1 MWSTLSALGPVYGC
15 IEWNAFPVTA
25 TKMPLN
31 QFCVKILQYVVGIG
45 RRAAQLL
52 VVRGKVREGRWRE
65 CFECHWYRKHAY
77 APGRCPGRHTSI
89 IGNCRTNLQLDQ
101 RLLNQNQN
109 QNLNQNWNPTRT
121 AHETRKCNWKI
132 ILLHVSGAS
141 CSLCSMCV
149 CASVCVCL
157 ACPGRSAASLC
168 VDNFVARRKF

>member
-15 IEWNAFPVTA
+15 IEWNAFPTTA

-31 QFCVKILQYVVGIG
+31 QFCVKILQYAVGIG
-45 RRAAQLL
+45 RRAVQLQ
-52 VVRGKVREGRWRE
+52 GGEREEGQWRE

-77 APGRCPGRHTSI
+77 APGRCPGRHC
-89 IGNCRTNLQLDQ
+89 NCRTDLQLNQ

-132 ILLHVSGAS
+132 ILLHVSSTS
-141 CSLCSMCV
+141 CSLCS
-149 CASVCVCL
+149 VCVRLC
-157 ACPGRSAASLC
+157 LC
-168 VDNFVARRKF
+168 VFGMSWPECCVVVCR